1 MIKSQNFQLATSNEV
16 CWTWVTRRSPSSTSQ
31 WSCLWRRTRWSPRAT
46 PRSPPLAD
54 ISETASTLVSQ
65 SDGTISS
72 PPPILCSSSPAAI
85 PITVS
90 ELSTLIRVRE
100 IIRKI
105 TNLIYGDYLSAK
117 VRQVVYGHG
126 DVVSCIA
133 RSETSLFADCYIATG
148 SFDCTIALWH
158 WNGHVGGV
166 SLVSK

>member
-1 MIKSQNFQLATSNEV
+1 MSDKAESEQHQPVELPLTADPLIASGNPTQ
-16 CWTWVTRRSPSSTSQ
+16 P
-31 WSCLWRRTRWSPRAT
+31 T
-46 PRSPPLAD
+46 PRRHLGDSFDPRLTIGWNNFVTTTDSLFIFACGYPD
-54 ISETASTLVSQ
+54 YSFRVIDSDSGGENNSENYKSYF
-65 SDGTISS
+65 
-72 PPPILCSSSPAAI
+72 
-85 PITVS
+85 
-90 ELSTLIRVRE
+90 
-100 IIRKI
+100 
-105 TNLIYGDYLSAK
+105 YGDYLSAK